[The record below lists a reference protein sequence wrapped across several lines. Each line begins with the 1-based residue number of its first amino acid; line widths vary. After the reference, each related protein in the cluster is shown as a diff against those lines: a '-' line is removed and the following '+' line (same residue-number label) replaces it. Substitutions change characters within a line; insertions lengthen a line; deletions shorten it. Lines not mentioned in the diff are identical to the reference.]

1 MTAERNV
8 TGPQS
13 QAKDE
18 QADLRDRLR
27 PTSRKVGAPLWSQ
40 VKASLTRLIVEQGLQ
55 EHARLPS
62 ESELCDLF
70 GVSRTVVREAMS
82 QMVNERLI
90 YKLQGK
96 GAFIAGRRE
105 EQDFVGTTVGF
116 SGELADKRKEVTR
129 RILRQCI
136 GPATARI
143 AKMMRIPPETPLVFV
158 DRVMSVDGSPRMIVR
173 WAMLESVVPAL
184 DTMQLENRSLYDTIS
199 RQYGVQLMRA
209 ERWIEAVPASLEDAE
224 LLGVK
229 PGTPVLEIESVAS
242 NNSGQVVEYYTAQY
256 LTDHSRLHFI
266 VTAPK
271 I

>member
-8 TGPQS
+8 TRPRPGTPAS
-13 QAKDE
+13 RG
-18 QADLRDRLR
+18 DLRDSLR
-27 PTSRKVGAPLWSQ
+27 PTSRVMGAPLWSQ
-40 VKASLTRLIVEQGLQ
+40 VKASLTRLIVEQGLG

-82 QMVNERLI
+82 QMVNEGLI

-105 EQDFVGTTVGF
+105 EQDFVGSTVGF
-116 SGELADKRKEVTR
+116 SGELADKRKEVSR
-129 RILRQCI
+129 RILRQTI
-136 GPATARI
+136 GPATTRI
-143 AKMMRIPPETPLVFV
+143 AKMMRIPFETPLVYV

-184 DTMQLENRSLYDTIS
+184 DTMQLENRSLYDTIA
-199 RQYGVQLMRA
+199 RQYGVKLMRA
-209 ERWIEAVPASLEDAE
+209 ERWIEAVSASEEDAG
-224 LLGVK
+224 LLGLK
-229 PGTPVLEIESVAS
+229 PGAPILEIESVAS
-242 NNSGQVVEYYTAQY
+242 NPSGQIIEYYTAQY
-256 LTDHSRLHFI
+256 LTDRSRLHFI